1 MLKNVIFEHNGE
13 VSVRRTPLESGR
25 IDRPDI
31 KVCSEKFCILPRLS
45 TIMFYSYI
53 LKSLKDGKYYY
64 GSAENL
70 DLRLI
75 KHNKGDV
82 RSTKGRRPFVLHY
95 FEMFSTRS
103 EAFRR
108 EHFYK
113 SIEGYIYL
121 KQNNII

>member
-1 MLKNVIFEHNGE
+1 
-13 VSVRRTPLESGR
+13 
-25 IDRPDI
+25 
-31 KVCSEKFCILPRLS
+31 
-45 TIMFYSYI
+45 MFYSYI

-64 GSAENL
+64 GSTEDL
-70 DLRLI
+70 DLRLA

-82 RSTKGRRPFVLHY
+82 RSTKGRRPLVLNY
-95 FEMFSTRS
+95 FEAFEARG